1 MYTAA
6 QLDFKLSQ
14 ETIAFKLPID
24 AVFFLQLNY
33 FYLAL
38 VFKFVS
44 GFDIRISYLP
54 GSLSFSR
61 LPGPKLTSRT
71 NHCIYQRKR
80 EGP

>member
-1 MYTAA
+1 
-6 QLDFKLSQ
+6 LIFKLSQ

-44 GFDIRISYLP
+44 GFDIRISYFP
-54 GSLSFSR
+54 GSLTFSR
-61 LPGPKLTSRT
+61 LYSRLPELELNSRT
-71 NHCIYQRKR
+71 KHHRLEEHKR